1 MNNIIIC
8 IGTVGRPTFKKCY
21 DLVSENYKNHKSV
34 KKIEIIKDIKPK
46 SAWLNEM
53 AKTSLNYDWC
63 LQVDEDMYLYK
74 NALDELF
81 DFAIKE
87 KNKGI
92 KIANAS
98 CMLKDLF
105 LGYNVGSLKLWNTEV
120 FKHVEFKE
128 VLGSDRQFAK
138 DAEKFGFINI
148 AINKVLAD
156 HDSAPTP
163 EIAYKKYL
171 EYAEKIYKFSG
182 KEESLKLN
190 LYLKNKYS
198 KEKSLISKMAYYGSN
213 SFFRKREK
221 HD

>member
-8 IGTVGRPTFKKCY
+8 IGTIGRPTFTKCY
-21 DLVSENYKNHKSV
+21 DLILENYKNHKSI
-34 KKIEIIKDIKPK
+34 KKIEIIKDIRPR
-46 SAWLNEM
+46 SAWLNQM

-74 NALDELF
+74 DALDELF
-81 DFAIKE
+81 NFAIEE

-105 LGYNVGSLKLWNTEV
+105 LDYNVGSLKLWNTEV

-163 EIAYKKYL
+163 EIAYAKYY
-171 EYAEKIYKFSG
+171 EYIEKIYKFNDINSA
-182 KEESLKLN
+182 LYFLN
-190 LYLKNKYS
+190 MLKNK
-198 KEKSLISKMAYYGSN
+198 KEKNIIYKYAFNGAFNKFKELKNA
-213 SFFRKREK
+213 K
-221 HD
+221 